1 MKKVPYEYAEKYTKL
16 IIGETDLPPLASDTM
31 RRQVHDAI
39 ARMLEVDECIITR
52 AAYIIEKLAFG
63 SPLYGLRYSTED
75 IAKRFKANLDEV
87 YKMKKRGEY
96 NTSSLI
102 AIFTFNCL
110 HPEKMEV

>member
-1 MKKVPYEYAEKYTKL
+1 MKEVPYEYAEKYTKL

-39 ARMLEVDECIITR
+39 ARMLEVDTDIIKR
-52 AAYIIEKLAFG
+52 AAYIIETLAFAR
-63 SPLYGLRYSTED
+63 PLYRLKYSTED

-96 NTSSLI
+96 NASSLI
-102 AIFTFNCL
+102 AIFTFNIM
-110 HPEKMEV
+110 HPDMMEV